1 MVWDAGDEGEKRA
14 YLDMWAGLE
23 QGWGPWRK
31 DWISVCSAHHGTE
44 VGCLACMTGNYH
56 NRWASKAERFL
67 ASHAYWLWHWWVNRP
82 NSRTRKQLEEAF
94 LNLKG

>member
-1 MVWDAGDEGEKRA
+1 
-14 YLDMWAGLE
+14 
-23 QGWGPWRK
+23 
-31 DWISVCSAHHGTE
+31 
-44 VGCLACMTGNYH
+44 MTGNYH